1 MVDPMQIFRLALQ
14 LSRKRSYLFSHELAF
29 GGRRGSII
37 RVWQIDAI
45 QMRPFYLHSHCLCIC
60 VASLQIDRN
69 RLNSLFDDKKDER

>member
-45 QMRPFYLHSHCLCIC
+45 QIAAFLSSFTLFVHLCCIP
-60 VASLQIDRN
+60 SDR
-69 RLNSLFDDKKDER
+69 

>member
-45 QMRPFYLHSHCLCIC
+45 QIAAF
-60 VASLQIDRN
+60 
-69 RLNSLFDDKKDER
+69 

>member
-45 QMRPFYLHSHCLCIC
+45 QIAAFLIFIHIVCAFVLHPF
-60 VASLQIDRN
+60 R
-69 RLNSLFDDKKDER
+69 